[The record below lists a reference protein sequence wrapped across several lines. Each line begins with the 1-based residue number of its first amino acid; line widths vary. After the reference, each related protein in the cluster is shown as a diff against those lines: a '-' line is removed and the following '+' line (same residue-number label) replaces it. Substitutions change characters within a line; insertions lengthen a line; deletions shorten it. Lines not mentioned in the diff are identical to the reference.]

1 MRPDSTTLDA
11 TELHR
16 PGNLQILDGVAIDLL
31 ESGKSRP
38 REVFMMKQ
46 PIARFLIG
54 VEQPLL
60 GYFVGRTGRLGAGDA
75 GGSEYGCEHGRPHE
89 KSLPYKFCHGLFLL
103 VTI

>member
-1 MRPDSTTLDA
+1 
-11 TELHR
+11 
-16 PGNLQILDGVAIDLL
+16 
-31 ESGKSRP
+31 
-38 REVFMMKQ
+38 MMKQ

-54 VEQPLL
+54 VEQTLL

-75 GGSEYGCEHGRPHE
+75 DGGEYGCEHGRPHE